1 MDAFLTWN
9 GTGDENVSAT
19 LAPRPA
25 EAAAFSTGEVVLEI
39 TAMLLIMVAT
49 VVGNAAVCWIVISN
63 PKLRTVSNQL
73 VFNLALCDLLT
84 AVVNGP
90 ITVVVLVSEKRWN
103 MGDAMCAINGF
114 TTTMFG
120 LASVLTLAVI
130 SLNRFAMIVHPQKA
144 GRWFSVWKLRAMIFG
159 VWAISSLASFP
170 PIVGWSTYQ
179 FIQGKA
185 ICTIKW
191 STDVSYTLFILPTFI
206 LLPFFVMIACYYKI
220 FKVVKK
226 NSQRI
231 MSHHRRTELNPT
243 TPGSTPSS
251 SKKSWQPVPVRK
263 DSDQSTG
270 TPRVPPTI
278 TIDSADSSDAVKDG
292 GGHDSN
298 KPLLPNHILA
308 AKSTETTRRNSKEK
322 FSSQGTAGE
331 SENPRNEPTCS
342 TEQKDPLQSS
352 CDNNKSCESEQTS
365 KKTGGDN
372 NVATVSFA
380 CKSHST
386 LTGLAL
392 ERINEENKG
401 ETQGRVRCYSDVS
414 ATKKKKPLLRP
425 TLSAKKRDSLDD
437 TDYSTAVELKEI
449 IVTNDIILHNPK
461 LLEDS
466 DDKTAIKTHE
476 QRTEN
481 GPKHTNSRKQT
492 IESPMNVKNTAKSDI
507 DIIVTSPS
515 PNSKSNRTK
524 GNHKTT
530 AIIENTASRK
540 SDNTQGRSSSPKSRR
555 FSRPT
560 KNNLKF
566 DCNAKSPRRLSDP
579 FTILTLESKIMKDQS
594 VSQSSL
600 NATMGPV
607 SILRKSSTGSCS
619 GDIESHRRDR
629 LSPRP
634 KEKLSA
640 RLSDP
645 EKYNRIRLSIGHV
658 DVERKR
664 SHSLI
669 TSTSPSLLRRFQSP
683 SFIRKRQGPGVDD
696 VKVTKILLIV
706 ICVFVVC
713 WAPISLVNF
722 VETFFRIQIPPIL
735 DITTVYMVFL
745 NCALNPVIYGLMNR
759 NFRDGFKDF
768 FSKCRGKGEHD
779 SSNGKKSRASDG
791 KIV

>member
-1 MDAFLTWN
+1 MKRRDPGVNGYLTSVGESRIEVTWWRRMAAAQFRKTQSAVPPPDDVADVKSVHGGLTVPFRRLSQQEDFYHSPPADINKAVPAKSQSPVPPPDDVADVKRLTVPFRRFSQQEDFYPSPLPDKVAASRDGVIN
-9 GTGDENVSAT
+9 GTSFKVEIT
-19 LAPRPA
+19 FPMELAPGNGHTSRYD
-25 EAAAFSTGEVVLEI
+25 ELVVTGE
-39 TAMLLIMVAT
+39 
-49 VVGNAAVCWIVISN
+49 W
-63 PKLRTVSNQL
+63 
-73 VFNLALCDLLT
+73 
-84 AVVNGP
+84 
-90 ITVVVLVSEKRWN
+90 
-103 MGDAMCAINGF
+103 AILQ
-114 TTTMFG
+114 TK
-120 LASVLTLAVI
+120 
-130 SLNRFAMIVHPQKA
+130 PP
-144 GRWFSVWKLRAMIFG
+144 G

-298 KPLLPNHILA
+298 KPLLPNHIAA
-308 AKSTETTRRNSKEK
+308 AKSTETTRRI
-322 FSSQGTAGE
+322 
-331 SENPRNEPTCS
+331 PR
-342 TEQKDPLQSS
+342 KDPAPKEPPGRVRILETSRLAVR
-352 CDNNKSCESEQTS
+352 NKKILFKAAVT
-365 KKTGGDN
+365 TTN
-372 NVATVSFA
+372 LVISFA
-380 CKSHST
+380 CKSHNT

-425 TLSAKKRDSLDD
+425 TLSAKKRDSLDE

-466 DDKTAIKTHE
+466 DEKTAIKTHE
-476 QRTEN
+476 Q
-481 GPKHTNSRKQT
+481 Q
-492 IESPMNVKNTAKSDI
+492 
-507 DIIVTSPS
+507 
-515 PNSKSNRTK
+515 
-524 GNHKTT
+524 
-530 AIIENTASRK
+530 
-540 SDNTQGRSSSPKSRR
+540 
-555 FSRPT
+555 
-560 KNNLKF
+560 
-566 DCNAKSPRRLSDP
+566 SPRRLSDP